1 MIEGDLLGDAEN
13 QKQFLDELLSARLLL
28 PSSAQGV
35 YGRSAVFESIVSG
48 IERLVTET
56 GKDEGAEVWRFPPG
70 IARSTFEQSGYLES
84 FPHMAG
90 TVFSFEGK
98 DKDQLALLAK
108 VKEHGDWSG
117 FQKMTGVVLT
127 PAACYPVYPSCT
139 GTLPQGGKL
148 FDVQSYCFRNEP
160 SLDPAR
166 MQMFRQREYVC
177 VAEPERVVRFK
188 DTWLERGRQ
197 VLQAVGLGAA
207 AEPANDPFFGRGGKM
222 LALNQREQRLKF
234 ELLFPITS
242 AANPTA
248 LVSVNHH
255 LDHFGRLFE
264 IRTQN
269 GEPAHT
275 SCIGFGLER
284 ITLALLKTHGLD
296 TDRWP
301 AGVRARLWP

>member
-1 MIEGDLLGDAEN
+1 MGDTEN
-13 QKQFLDELLSARLLL
+13 QKAFHDELVAARLLL
-28 PSSAQGV
+28 PSDAPGV
-35 YGRSAVFESIVSG
+35 YGRSGAFEEIVAG
-48 IERLVTET
+48 IERLVTEV
-56 GKDEGAEVWRFPPG
+56 GQDEGAEVWRFPP
-70 IARSTFEQSGYLES
+70 ALPRQNFEQSGYLES
-84 FPHMAG
+84 FPHLAG

-98 DKDQLALLAK
+98 DREQAALLAK
-108 VKEHGDWSG
+108 VKERGDWSG

-127 PAACYPVYPSCT
+127 PAACYPVYPRCA
-139 GTLPQGGKL
+139 GTLPPGGRL

-177 VAEPERVVRFK
+177 VAEPARVVRFK

-197 VLQAVGLGAA
+197 VLAAVGLGAA

-222 LALNQREQRLKF
+222 LALNQLEQRLKF

-242 AANPTA
+242 TEKPTA

-255 LDHFGRLFE
+255 LDHFGKLFG
-264 IRTQN
+264 IQTSD
-269 GEPAHT
+269 GEAAHT

-284 ITLALLKTHGLD
+284 ITLALLKTHGLS
-296 TDRWP
+296 TKTWP
-301 AGVRARLWP
+301 AGIRAKLWP